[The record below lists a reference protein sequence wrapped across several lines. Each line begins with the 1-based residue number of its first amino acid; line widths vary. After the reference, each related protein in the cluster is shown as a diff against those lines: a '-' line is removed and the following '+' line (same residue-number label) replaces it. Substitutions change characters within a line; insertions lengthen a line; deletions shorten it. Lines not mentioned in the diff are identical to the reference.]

1 MPRFFTDSIDS
12 DLIELSGEN
21 GRHISRSL
29 RMRPGETLT
38 LCDGKGHECLCSI
51 TEITGD
57 EVFLKVE
64 ERMNSSSEAS
74 VFLRLCQ
81 CLPKSDKMDL
91 ITQKVTELGVSEI
104 VPVNSEFCI
113 AKMAGKEEKKIS
125 RWQKIA
131 LEAAKQSGRGIIPN
145 FANPMSFKEA
155 VKNLPGEKIL
165 FYEHGGEALRDI
177 VSPEMKEITI
187 FIGPEGGFSPEE
199 VAFAKENGVRTA
211 TLGPRILRT
220 ETAPITAASLIMYM
234 TGNLE

>member
-1 MPRFFTDSIDS
+1 MPRFFTDDISPDI
-12 DLIELSGEN
+12 IHISGEN
-21 GRHISRSL
+21 GRHIAKSL
-29 RMRPGETLT
+29 RMRPGEELT
-38 LCDGKGHECLCSI
+38 LCDGKGSDCRCTV
-51 TEITGD
+51 TEISGD
-57 EVFLKVE
+57 EVFVKVE
-64 ERMNSSSEAS
+64 ERVKSSSEPD

-104 VPVNSEFCI
+104 IPVNSEFCI
-113 AKMAGKEEKKIS
+113 AKMAGKEEKKIA

-145 FANPMSFKEA
+145 FASPLSFKEA
-155 VKNLPGEKIL
+155 VEKLPGEKIL
-165 FYEHGGEALRDI
+165 FYEHGGEALKDI
-177 VSPEMKEITI
+177 ITPEMKEISI
-187 FIGPEGGFSPEE
+187 FIGPEGGFSKDE
-199 VAFAKENGVRTA
+199 VEFAKAHGVRTA